1 MVADTGDDVLSKDWI
16 LHRIQVGVAAD
27 TGYRG
32 LPQDE
37 LMVCPKN
44 LQVIGRNSFHPLG
57 VICGI
62 KHYKNIKS

>member
-44 LQVIGRNSFHPLG
+44 LQVIGRN
-57 VICGI
+57 
-62 KHYKNIKS
+62 